1 MRRVIMKSLNK
12 WLVFLFVMLFCV
24 ITPLNLD
31 MMEANSN
38 GSQLEKNTQHKIE
51 DYIETTIKK
60 SKIPGL
66 SISVV
71 DGSDVIYQKSF
82 GYADLES
89 KEPVTSKTMFEI
101 GSNSKAFTALGIL
114 KLQKEGKIDL
124 EEEIS
129 KYIPWL
135 SVRYDGHQV
144 PLTIGQ
150 LLYQTSG
157 IPFHSIDHIPES
169 DKDNALEETV
179 RTLIDINLESYP
191 GEHFQYA
198 TINYDVLGLLI
209 EKVTGVSF
217 ERYMEDE
224 IFHILG
230 LGNTFLSKIEIGEGL
245 AKGYKLAFFKPY
257 HYEAPVYGGNRPA
270 GYVISTLDDMTRW
283 LKIQMSST
291 VVPNDMQELIEESH
305 VLNQSN
311 LPSDDGFYYGAG
323 WFIRQ
328 IDEKGY
334 RHGGNNPNYSSYIII
349 NAEKNIGIVIL
360 ANMNSDYTATMAH
373 GVEQI
378 LNGELPDN
386 KIVDRNNIADK
397 IAVMLIV
404 VLSCMIAVIL
414 FFLLKGL
421 YEIKT
426 KLRKVQKRGLK
437 NIVMP
442 LLSLMFTLFLCYL
455 IVLLPYV
462 FYGAVSWNFIFV
474 WLPATVKLALI
485 LVYAVIFMV
494 YLYIVFQYTFPKEGE
509 RSFHVI
515 LLLSLISGIGNFII
529 IFTINTAITSTNELR
544 IRLILFFVFGF
555 ILYVFGQK
563 LVRSRLI
570 DLTNL
575 LVYKKRTEI
584 TNSILK
590 ASYEVFERIDK
601 GQIQSTLNNDT
612 ETISRFVNILVNGVT
627 SAITLI
633 CCFIYLGVINSKA
646 LILAVAVIFIIAGI
660 YFLAGKYA
668 NAIGEEARELQNEFF
683 QYINDFTEGF
693 KELSLNQKRK
703 IEFEFDMNESSNQY
717 RVKRGKAAKAFAN
730 MLVIGE
736 LLFTSAIGL
745 IVFVF
750 PLVLNNM
757 ETANLSSYVFVLLY
771 INGPVH
777 GILEAIPNA
786 IEVRISLKK
795 INGLMEVISGFEV
808 RELLHIEEKED
819 NICIKLENIRYEY
832 NQNDANGFNIG
843 PLNYEFH
850 SGEIVFIIGGNGS
863 GKSTFAKLLTGLYT
877 PTDGIITINDKV
889 QTSKELSENF
899 SAVFND
905 FYLFN
910 KLYGIDI
917 KNKEEKVKDTLKLLK
932 LDHKVSVA
940 DGFISTTKLS
950 TGERKRLALLVTYLE
965 DRPICLFDEWAAD
978 QDPEFRLFFYDT
990 LLPELKKQGKCI
1002 ITITHD
1008 DYYFSRADKIVKMER
1023 TR

>member
-1 MRRVIMKSLNK
+1 MKSLKK
-12 WLVFLFVMLFCV
+12 WFVYLCVMLFCI

-31 MMEANSN
+31 MMEANSI
-38 GSQLEKNTQHKIE
+38 GSQLEKNTQRKIE
-51 DYIETTIKK
+51 DYIEKNIKK

-71 DGSDVIYQKSF
+71 GGSDVIYQKAF
-82 GYADLES
+82 GYADMES
-89 KEPVTSKTMFEI
+89 KEPVTSNTMFEI

-124 EEEIS
+124 DDEIS

-135 SVRYDGHQV
+135 SVRYNGQQV
-144 PLTIGQ
+144 PLTVGQ

-157 IPFHSIDHIPES
+157 IPFHTIDLIPES

-179 RTLIDINLESYP
+179 RTLIDIKLESYP
-191 GEHFQYA
+191 GEQFQYA

-209 EKVTGVSF
+209 EQVTGVSF
-217 ERYMEDE
+217 EKYMKEE

-230 LGNTFLSKIEIGEGL
+230 LKNTYLNKRDIGDRL
-245 AKGYKLAFFKPY
+245 AKGYKLTFFNPY
-257 HYEAPVYGGNRPA
+257 HYDAPVYKGNNPA

-283 LKIQMSST
+283 LKIQMGSM
-291 VVPNDMQELIEESH
+291 VVPDDMHELIEESH
-305 VLNQSN
+305 ALNQSC
-311 LPSDDGFYYGAG
+311 LPSNDGLYYGAG
-323 WFIRQ
+323 WFISQ
-328 IDEKGY
+328 SDEKGY

-349 NAEKNIGIVIL
+349 NTERNIGIAIL
-360 ANMNSDYTATMAH
+360 ANMNSDYTASMAH

-378 LNGELPDN
+378 LNGELPVE
-386 KIVDRNNIADK
+386 KIVDLNNTVDK

-404 VLSCMIAVIL
+404 VISCMIAVIL
-414 FFLLKGL
+414 FFILKGL

-426 KLRKVQKRGLK
+426 KLRRFQKKGLK
-437 NIVMP
+437 NFVMP
-442 LLSLMFTLFLCYL
+442 LLSLMFTFFLCYL
-455 IVLLPYV
+455 IVLLPYI

-485 LVYAVIFMV
+485 LVYVVIFMV
-494 YLYIVFQYTFPKEGE
+494 YLYIVFQYTFPKDGE

-529 IFTINTAITSTNELR
+529 IFTINTAISGTNELR
-544 IRLILFFVFGF
+544 IRLILYFIFGF

-563 LVRSRLI
+563 IVRSRLI

-584 TNSILK
+584 THSILK

-633 CCFIYLGVINSKA
+633 CCFIYLGFINSKA
-646 LILAVAVIFIIAGI
+646 LVLSVAVIIIIAGI

-683 QYINDFTEGF
+683 QYINDLTGGF

-750 PLVLNNM
+750 PLILKDM

-795 INGLMEVISGFEV
+795 INELMKVISGLEV
-808 RELLHIEEKED
+808 KELLPKEEKED
-819 NICIKLENIRYEY
+819 SICLKLENIRYEY
-832 NQNDANGFNIG
+832 NQNDAKGFEIG
-843 PLNYEFH
+843 PLNYEFY

-863 GKSTFAKLLTGLYT
+863 GKSTFAKLLAGLYT
-877 PTDGIITINDKV
+877 PTDGTITINDKA
-889 QTSKELSENF
+889 QTSKELSENY

-905 FYLFN
+905 FYLFD

-917 KNKEEKVKDTLKLLK
+917 KNKEEKIKNTLQLLK
-932 LDHKVSVA
+932 LDHKVSVT

-990 LLPELKKQGKCI
+990 LLPDLKKQGKCI

-1023 TR
+1023 T